1 MLSCKD
7 FHSQKFRNSL
17 YKISF
22 INLAKLHHFKILL
35 QILRHILYNKYA
47 TNFLQC
53 IIHYSGFDIV
63 VFADRIPKPVISKD
77 KQERDVDETK
87 YIGEEK
93 EVEEERKTVAQLKEI
108 FAQDKRDRQYERQP
122 PISEQ
127 LPTTPPVKPRKEKVS
142 PPPTVEDISKVSPTP
157 TVLKEV
163 APIPKSVTEDRR
175 SALEEDI
182 SKKQPSPPPSVRT
195 EADQRRDSELF
206 QGVTE
211 ELVRL
216 ETTSKVI
223 SAAEGK
229 AISNF

>member
-1 MLSCKD
+1 
-7 FHSQKFRNSL
+7 
-17 YKISF
+17 
-22 INLAKLHHFKILL
+22 
-35 QILRHILYNKYA
+35 
-47 TNFLQC
+47 
-53 IIHYSGFDIV
+53 
-63 VFADRIPKPVISKD
+63 
-77 KQERDVDETK
+77 
-87 YIGEEK
+87 
-93 EVEEERKTVAQLKEI
+93 
-108 FAQDKRDRQYERQP
+108 
-122 PISEQ
+122 
-127 LPTTPPVKPRKEKVS
+127 VKPRKEKVS

-175 SALEEDI
+175 STLEEDI

>member
-1 MLSCKD
+1 MLLNYLGTLCGCV
-7 FHSQKFRNSL
+7 
-17 YKISF
+17 
-22 INLAKLHHFKILL
+22 
-35 QILRHILYNKYA
+35 
-47 TNFLQC
+47 FL
-53 IIHYSGFDIV
+53 
-63 VFADRIPKPVISKD
+63 ADRLSKPVISKD
-77 KQERDVDETK
+77 RHEWDIDETK

-93 EVEEERKTVAQLKEI
+93 VVEEERKTVAQLKEI

-127 LPTTPPVKPRKEKVS
+127 LPAAPPVKHKKEKVS
-142 PPPTVEDISKVSPTP
+142 PPSMLEDICKVS
-157 TVLKEV
+157 
-163 APIPKSVTEDRR
+163 ATED
-175 SALEEDI
+175 SIQVTPPVQEEVPLISKSTIEDGISTLEKDI

-216 ETTSKVI
+216 ETTCKVI

-229 AISNF
+229 AVPFYVILFTLCLIHWTCHNWPNIQ